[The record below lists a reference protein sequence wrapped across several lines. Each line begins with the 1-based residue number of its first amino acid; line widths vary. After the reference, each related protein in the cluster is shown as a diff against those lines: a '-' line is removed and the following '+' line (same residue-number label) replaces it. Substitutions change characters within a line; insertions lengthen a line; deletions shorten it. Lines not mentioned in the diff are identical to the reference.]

1 MTKLIAK
8 SELARRVNCA
18 RSHVYRQFEPGGAL
32 ENAIVG
38 TKVDLSHPDAAYFC
52 AKYEYNEQGGL
63 GRRPP
68 KLSRKIPRAE
78 LGRRVT
84 CSGSYLRK
92 IFAKKGKLGHCIDDD
107 LQVDLEHPDVKD
119 FCASHGYQEPV
130 PGVPQSKPPKPKAP
144 RKTVPSLPVTIDI
157 PDDSHDEPDEPEDV
171 SASDLLAMPLG
182 EVIAKFGTASHL
194 KEYVAVVK
202 SLVQTRG
209 YEDDQAR
216 KRKDYIHRVHVEQL
230 VVYIDTL
237 NKALLIDAVKNMATR
252 AVTQVKA
259 GEPQQEVEAAMR
271 TVISRTIKA
280 TKSDI
285 DRRLRDV

>member
-1 MTKLIAK
+1 MTKLISK

-18 RSHVYRQFEPGGAL
+18 RSHVYRQYDPGGAL
-32 ENAIVG
+32 EHALVG

-63 GRRPP
+63 GKRPP

-92 IFAKKGKLGHCIDDD
+92 TFTKKGKLGHCIDDN
-107 LQVDLEHPDVKD
+107 LEVDLEHPDVKE
-119 FCASHGYQEPV
+119 FCAMHGYQEPT
-130 PGVPQSKPPKPKAP
+130 PGATAKPAKNPRPAP
-144 RKTVPSLPVTIDI
+144 RAKPSAPVIINI
-157 PDDSHDEPDEPEDV
+157 PDDSADEEDPEDV
-171 SASDLLAMPLG
+171 SPSDLLAMPLG
-182 EVIAKFGTASHL
+182 DVVAKFGTASHL

-216 KRKDYIHRVHVEQL
+216 KRKEYIHRVHVEHL
-230 VVYIDTL
+230 VMYLDTL
-237 NKALLIDAVKNMATR
+237 NKALLIDSVKNMATR
-252 AVTQVKA
+252 AIAQVKA
-259 GEPQQEVEAAMR
+259 GEDQREVEAGMR
-271 TVISRTIKA
+271 TVLSRTIKA

-285 DRRLRDV
+285 ERRLLDV

>member
-1 MTKLIAK
+1 MMKLISK

-18 RSHVYRQFEPGGAL
+18 RSHVYRQYDPGGAL
-32 ENAIVG
+32 EHALVG
-38 TKVDLSHPDAAYFC
+38 TKVNLSHPDAAYFC

-63 GRRPP
+63 GRAAP

-78 LGRRVT
+78 LAHRVT
-84 CSGSYLRK
+84 CSSSYVRK
-92 IFAKKGKLGHCIDDD
+92 VFTKKGKLGHCIDDD
-107 LQVDLEHPDVKD
+107 STVDLEHPDVVE
-119 FCASHGYQEPV
+119 FCAMHGYQEPTAETTQAK
-130 PGVPQSKPPKPKAP
+130 PQKSKPKPMPAP
-144 RKTVPSLPVTIDI
+144 FPVTITV
-157 PDDSHDEPDEPEDV
+157 PDDRTMAEPEDPEDV
-171 SASDLLAMPLG
+171 TASELLAMPLG

-194 KEYVAVVK
+194 KDYVAVVK

-237 NKALLIDAVKNMATR
+237 NKALLIDATKNMATR

-259 GEPQQEVEAAMR
+259 GESQQQVEAAMR
-271 TVISRTIKA
+271 TVLSRTIKA
-280 TKSDI
+280 TKADI